1 MMSQRGCPE
10 WCVHTKHEALCYSH
24 KYSHWRVFGDDQ
36 IFTRNS
42 QQEEEEESTASS
54 WSGVTV
60 DFHFS
65 PTSAT
70 ILIIFL
76 SFLCSMKHFFLNF
89 CWFASVRVL
98 VWCKHIIKTPP
109 ETRLFSVPNFLQRD
123 IEVKSSFHTCTAPLL
138 NFSRYHQRP
147 MHKNVLDLTL
157 TTL

>member
-42 QQEEEEESTASS
+42 QQEEEESTASS

-70 ILIIFL
+70 ILTIFL
-76 SFLCSMKHFFLNF
+76 SFLCSMKHFFLTFVGLPPFVFLFGVNTSLRLRLRLACF
-89 CWFASVRVL
+89 QFLIFSNETLKLKAVF
-98 VWCKHIIKTPP
+98 TPA
-109 ETRLFSVPNFLQRD
+109 LHHF
-123 IEVKSSFHTCTAPLL
+123 
-138 NFSRYHQRP
+138 
-147 MHKNVLDLTL
+147 
-157 TTL
+157 

>member
-42 QQEEEEESTASS
+42 QQEEEESTASS

-76 SFLCSMKHFFLNF
+76 SFLCSMKHFF
-89 CWFASVRVL
+89 
-98 VWCKHIIKTPP
+98 
-109 ETRLFSVPNFLQRD
+109 
-123 IEVKSSFHTCTAPLL
+123 
-138 NFSRYHQRP
+138 
-147 MHKNVLDLTL
+147 
-157 TTL
+157 

>member
-42 QQEEEEESTASS
+42 QQEEEEEESTASS

-76 SFLCSMKHFFLNF
+76 SFLCSMKHFF
-89 CWFASVRVL
+89 
-98 VWCKHIIKTPP
+98 
-109 ETRLFSVPNFLQRD
+109 
-123 IEVKSSFHTCTAPLL
+123 
-138 NFSRYHQRP
+138 
-147 MHKNVLDLTL
+147 
-157 TTL
+157 

>member
-42 QQEEEEESTASS
+42 QQEEEESTASS

-76 SFLCSMKHFFLNF
+76 SFLCSMKHFFFTFVGLPPFVFLFGVNTSLRLHLRLACF
-89 CWFASVRVL
+89 QFLIFSNETLKLKAVF
-98 VWCKHIIKTPP
+98 TPALHHFWTFLDI
-109 ETRLFSVPNFLQRD
+109 TRDRC
-123 IEVKSSFHTCTAPLL
+123 IRMC
-138 NFSRYHQRP
+138 
-147 MHKNVLDLTL
+147 
-157 TTL
+157 

>member
-42 QQEEEEESTASS
+42 QQEEEESTASS

-70 ILIIFL
+70 ILIIF
-76 SFLCSMKHFFLNF
+76 FVFPVQHEAFFLNF

-138 NFSRYHQRP
+138 NFSRYHQRL